1 MSSAPEESVRVL
13 YVEDAYD
20 EALLVRTFLSA
31 LTGSFVAHAQ
41 DGDRAIELLR
51 NQEWDILVSDLN
63 LPGTDGFEVIRVA
76 RTKFPDIPILA
87 VTGYA
92 QEHYWDH
99 AFRAGADQVMIK
111 PLDRDDF
118 LGRVRSMLRTAREPE
133 APATEA
139 ILAIEGHLGDA
150 AMGCG
155 GTLMLAIGAGTPV
168 VVVPLSVDSRGADP
182 AEHEAARLSSQILG
196 AELRMAD
203 SLFGD
208 APGQTAL
215 VERVIKE
222 LKPSTIYVPA
232 LDDSEP
238 SRTEASRI
246 AGEVARPGTE
256 IIGYQTATTGL
267 EFRPDRFV
275 DIGEKMVLKMEAVG
289 IFQSLGA
296 ERADLRLRMVQA
308 YAWYWGRFENFTEA
322 EAFETIRE
330 GSS

>member
-1 MSSAPEESVRVL
+1 LSRAPEQNVRVL

-31 LTGSFVAHAQ
+31 LSGSSVAHAQ
-41 DGDRAIELLR
+41 DGDHAISLLK
-51 NQEWDILVSDLN
+51 NQDWDILISDLN
-63 LPGTDGFEVIRVA
+63 LPGTDGFEVIRLA

-92 QEHYWDH
+92 QEHYWDQ
-99 AFRAGADQVMIK
+99 AFRSGADQVMIK

-118 LGRVRSMLRTAREPE
+118 LGRVRSMLRTAREPGT
-133 APATEA
+133 PATEA
-139 ILAIEGHLGDA
+139 ILAIEGQIGDA

-155 GTLMLAIGAGTPV
+155 GTLMLAIAAGTPV
-168 VVVPLSVDSRGADP
+168 VVLPLSVDKRTADQ
-182 AEHEAARLSSQILG
+182 AELEAARLSCQILG
-196 AELRMAD
+196 AELRMAE

-208 APGQTAL
+208 AAGQTAL

-232 LDDSEP
+232 VDDSDP

-246 AGEVARPGTE
+246 AGQVARPGTK

-267 EFRPDRFV
+267 KFRPNQLV
-275 DIGEKMVLKMEAVG
+275 DIGEKMVLKMESVG
-289 IFQSLGA
+289 IFQSLGSG
-296 ERADLRLRMVQA
+296 RADLRLRMVQA
-308 YAWYWGRFENFTEA
+308 YAWYWGRFDNFTEA